1 MLQQN
6 STLLCKMYTPAER
19 RLTEVL
25 EPERSYSRR
34 EFEAVIEAVRSET
47 GETLSADNLFHR
59 GVIDL
64 CEGPPG
70 CGCSDDQNYQR
81 GTFLR
86 RLDIFATEEYEV
98 YSELPEE
105 LKTAL
110 DDMYFE
116 DYLSWLKILD
126 GERPTEDEVLP
137 VEDVLAFIDGRD
149 DTPYLA
155 NCDCRSLKQACDAP
169 RNVCITY
176 RTAPNSYVR
185 RGLAVPIT
193 KEEAKAVVMRA
204 EEEGLIHTVN
214 PGGICS
220 CCTDCCYLFRAAE
233 ARGSLG
239 VWPKVNYKIEIDEE
253 LCIDCGICSERCR
266 FEDICVGCGLCVST
280 CPMKAI
286 KLVKIK

>member
-1 MLQQN
+1 
-6 STLLCKMYTPAER
+6 MYTPAER

-25 EPERSYSRR
+25 EPERSYSRS

-98 YSELPEE
+98 YSELPGD
-105 LKTAL
+105 LKKAL
-110 DDMYFE
+110 DDMYFD
-116 DYLSWLKILD
+116 DYLSWLQTLD
-126 GERPTEDEVLP
+126 DELPTEDEVLP

-266 FEDICVGCGLCVST
+266 FEDICVGCGLCVCT

>member
-25 EPERSYSRR
+25 EPERSYSRSK
-34 EFEAVIEAVRSET
+34 FEAVIEAVRSET

-64 CEGPPG
+64 CESTRECDG
-70 CGCSDDQNYQR
+70 SEDQSYQR

-98 YSELPEE
+98 YSELPGD
-105 LKTAL
+105 LKKAL
-110 DDMYFE
+110 DDMYFD
-116 DYLSWLKILD
+116 DYLSWLQTLD
-126 GERPTEDEVLP
+126 DELPTEDEVLP

-239 VWPKVNYKIEIDEE
+239 VWPKVNYKLEIDDE

-286 KLVKIK
+286 KLVKIG

>member
-1 MLQQN
+1 
-6 STLLCKMYTPAER
+6 
-19 RLTEVL
+19 
-25 EPERSYSRR
+25 
-34 EFEAVIEAVRSET
+34 
-47 GETLSADNLFHR
+47 
-59 GVIDL
+59 
-64 CEGPPG
+64 
-70 CGCSDDQNYQR
+70 
-81 GTFLR
+81 
-86 RLDIFATEEYEV
+86 
-98 YSELPEE
+98 
-105 LKTAL
+105 
-110 DDMYFE
+110 MYFD
-116 DYLSWLKILD
+116 DYLSWLQTLD
-126 GERPTEDEVLP
+126 DELPTEDEVLP
-137 VEDVLAFIDGRD
+137 VEEVLAFIDGRD

>member
-1 MLQQN
+1 
-6 STLLCKMYTPAER
+6 MYTPAER

-25 EPERSYSRR
+25 EPERSYSRS

-70 CGCSDDQNYQR
+70 CGCSDDQNYRR

-176 RTAPNSYVR
+176 RTALNSYVR